1 MPAGLI
7 PLGPTADYLL
17 SWMTGPGDQN
27 RGVDQV
33 RSPETWSTPRD
44 RSRRAAARARR
55 QRVIRR
61 RRIVVLGLV
70 AALIAGVAVAVGWQD
85 RKASRNDATAQIRGL
100 GSVPRSATRTAKSRA
115 PAIAAKPVP
124 TTVVTPPYEPPPIT
138 SIIHPALPGEGAW
151 TAMDTWDPGPAAI
164 LTTAFRPD
172 QAQPTVMAYVAWL
185 RTSRTQLALYPGY
198 KGPGTTPLNRGPEMV
213 PLSARAD
220 LLATFN
226 SGFYE
231 ADSAGGFYTHGT
243 LYFPMID
250 GLATVVAYSD
260 GRVDIV
266 DWTGGSTPGPDVV
279 MARQNLPLIVNGGAP
294 TPSLDV
300 SFKWGVT
307 LHGAPAVWRTALG
320 IDGHGN
326 LIYVAAPEQTAPS
339 LAQVLVDAGAVR
351 AMELDIN
358 PEWPIFV
365 TYAGTGA
372 SGPALFVPNPNQTPQ
387 RFLYSSTKDFFAVY
401 VRSEAAKNPPW

>member
-1 MPAGLI
+1 MI
-7 PLGPTADYLL
+7 
-17 SWMTGPGDQN
+17 GPGDHHS
-27 RGVDQV
+27 GVDQV
-33 RSPETWSTPRD
+33 RSPETRFAH
-44 RSRRAAARARR
+44 RERASRAGAQARR

-61 RRIVVLGLV
+61 RRIAVLGVV
-70 AALIAGVAVAVGWQD
+70 ATLLAGVALAIGWPD
-85 RKASRNDATAQIRGL
+85 TKTPRNEATAENRGL
-100 GSVPRSATRTAKSRA
+100 GSVPRSAKQAVKSGSTA
-115 PAIAAKPVP
+115 IVAKPPVA
-124 TTVVTPPYEPPPIT
+124 TTVVAPPYEPAPIT
-138 SIIHPALPGEGAW
+138 PIVHPALAGEGTW
-151 TAMDTWDPGPAAI
+151 TAMDTWDQGPAAI

-172 QAQPTVMAYVAWL
+172 PAQPSVTAYVAWL
-185 RTSRTQLALYPGY
+185 RSSRTQLALYPGY

-243 LYFPMID
+243 LYFPMIN
-250 GLATVVAYSD
+250 GLATVVAYRD
-260 GRVDIV
+260 GRIDIV
-266 DWTGGSTPGPDVV
+266 AWTGGPTPGPDVV

-294 TPSLDV
+294 TPSVDV

-320 IDGHGN
+320 IDRHGN
-326 LIYVAAPEQTAPS
+326 LLYVAAPEQTAPS
-339 LAQVLVDAGAVR
+339 LAQVLVDVGAVR

-365 TYAGTGA
+365 TYAQPGA

-401 VRSEAAKNPPW
+401 VGSGSAKTPPW